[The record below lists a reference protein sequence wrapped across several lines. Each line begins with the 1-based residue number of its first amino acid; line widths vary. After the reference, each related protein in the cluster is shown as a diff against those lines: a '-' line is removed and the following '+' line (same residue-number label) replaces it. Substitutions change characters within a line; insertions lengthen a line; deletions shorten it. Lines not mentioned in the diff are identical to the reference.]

1 MINKINKGLFRMENM
16 TIFSRIRQTNNSF
29 SLIRL
34 RVIEQ
39 EMEVGVDGIRI
50 GGKCEKCV

>member
-1 MINKINKGLFRMENM
+1 MINKINKGLFRKENM

-39 EMEVGVDGIRI
+39 VMGVGADGIRI